1 MNAPHLC
8 FVFVRDFSKNTTNC
22 AFFHI
27 MQLNLQ
33 TSDALEGRQDTLE
46 NANVNLVLYI
56 CVHIIPMNYR
66 LHFFPLQKAQHI

>member
-1 MNAPHLC
+1 
-8 FVFVRDFSKNTTNC
+8 
-22 AFFHI
+22 

-56 CVHIIPMNYR
+56 CVHIIPVNYR
-66 LHFFPLQKAQHI
+66 LHFFPLQKAQQI